1 MTIIQLIRKNQI
13 HFSEDNKIETWKN
26 NNISKTGYFL
36 KNSSWNIELNAFTA
50 LFIFNGKEN
59 ILIEEINKNAKMISF
74 SLENVNYFSIYK
86 TKWHS
91 SSNNSI

>member
-59 ILIEEINKNAKMISF
+59 ILIEEINKNAKMIIF
-74 SLENVNYFSIYK
+74 FFGECELLFNLQNKMAFLLK
-86 TKWHS
+86 
-91 SSNNSI
+91 